1 MLNIN
6 NIYGHRLPWESKEQ
20 SVFKFVNN
28 AITSIYSKTELD
40 IYDLGAEELREL
52 IRDISNMVDD
62 INNVMHKEIDRLTIR
77 DADLNKDKVCEDHEP
92 HKIWKCSDCM
102 DKMARA
108 MEIPF
113 QNEE

>member
-1 MLNIN
+1 
-6 NIYGHRLPWESKEQ
+6 
-20 SVFKFVNN
+20 
-28 AITSIYSKTELD
+28 
-40 IYDLGAEELREL
+40 
-52 IRDISNMVDD
+52 MVDD